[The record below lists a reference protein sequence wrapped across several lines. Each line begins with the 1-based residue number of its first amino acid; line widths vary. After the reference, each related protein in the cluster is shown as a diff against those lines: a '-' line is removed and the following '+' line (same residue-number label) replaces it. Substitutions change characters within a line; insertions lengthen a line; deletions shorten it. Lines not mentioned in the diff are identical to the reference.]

1 MELTFP
7 LAYDFLARPPFFFS
21 SRVSRF
27 SSSRSFDTFS
37 FLLVRILWYRFLLI
51 IKEVS
56 FFFIILIFL
65 CVIMF
70 IRIIRESSPVSR
82 ILKIVVQSTLIYR

>member
-51 IKEVS
+51 IKGVS
-56 FFFIILIFL
+56 FFFYYFDLPV
-65 CVIMF
+65 CDNVHQDNY
-70 IRIIRESSPVSR
+70 IRVFSCLSNS
-82 ILKIVVQSTLIYR
+82 